1 MATIS
6 QVDARERKVKVK
18 KNRRRG
24 GIFDPTSILGYFMML
39 PAMAVLLI
47 FFAYPLG
54 FEVWSSLTDMTLGN
68 EAKFIGLENYRYL
81 LTDSEFLTAAKNS
94 FIYVTIVQLGKFV
107 LGLGIAILL
116 HQKMVARG
124 FWRAVVLVPYAMP
137 GFVAFLIWKLIYN
150 PDIGSLNILLTK
162 IGLIDAPIS
171 FLGDRTWAMPSVIF
185 ATIWRGFP
193 FWAIMF
199 LAALQAVPK
208 ELYEAAAVDG
218 ANAWQRFKNISLPGI
233 RPVVLIVFLISTIN
247 TINSFEAV
255 WLTTAGGPSDA
266 TVILPIFAYKGLTSF
281 QIGQSAAA
289 ALSLVPIAIIFTFF
303 ILRRMKKD

>member
-1 MATIS
+1 MSVTSMEKAT
-6 QVDARERKVKVK
+6 KVKRVK
-18 KNRRRG
+18 KSRRRG
-24 GIFDPTSILGYFMML
+24 GIFDPTSILGYCMML
-39 PAMAVLLI
+39 PAMAVLLM

-54 FEVWSSLTDMTLGN
+54 FEIWSSFTNMTLGN
-68 EAKFIGLENYRYL
+68 DAKFIGLENYRYL
-81 LTDSEFLTAAKNS
+81 FTDPEFLTAAKNS
-94 FIYVTIVQLGKFV
+94 FVYVTIVQLGKFI

-116 HQKMVARG
+116 HQKLVARG

-150 PDIGSLNILLTK
+150 PDIGSLNIFLSQ

-233 RPVVLIVFLISTIN
+233 RPVILIVFLISTIN

>member
-1 MATIS
+1 MSVTSMEKAT
-6 QVDARERKVKVK
+6 KVKRVK
-18 KNRRRG
+18 KSRRRG
-24 GIFDPTSILGYFMML
+24 GIFDPTSILGYCMML
-39 PAMAVLLI
+39 PAMAVLLM

-54 FEVWSSLTDMTLGN
+54 FEIWSSLTNMTLGN
-68 EAKFIGLENYRYL
+68 DAKFIGLENYRYL
-81 LTDSEFLTAAKNS
+81 FSDPEFITAAKNS

-116 HQKMVARG
+116 HQKLVARG

-150 PDIGSLNILLTK
+150 PDIGSLNIFLSQ

-233 RPVVLIVFLISTIN
+233 RPVILIVFLISTIN

>member
-1 MATIS
+1 MSVTSMEKAT
-6 QVDARERKVKVK
+6 KVKRVK
-18 KNRRRG
+18 KSRRRG
-24 GIFDPTSILGYFMML
+24 GIFDPTSILGYCMML
-39 PAMAVLLI
+39 PAMAVLLM

-54 FEVWSSLTDMTLGN
+54 FEIWSSLTNMTLGN
-68 EAKFIGLENYRYL
+68 DAKFIGLENYRYL
-81 LTDSEFLTAAKNS
+81 FSDPEFITAARNS

-116 HQKMVARG
+116 HQKLVARG

-150 PDIGSLNILLTK
+150 PDIGSLNIFLSQ

-233 RPVVLIVFLISTIN
+233 RPVILIVFLISTIN

>member
-1 MATIS
+1 
-6 QVDARERKVKVK
+6 
-18 KNRRRG
+18 
-24 GIFDPTSILGYFMML
+24 ML
-39 PAMAVLLI
+39 PAMAVLLL

-54 FEVWSSLTDMTLGN
+54 YEIWSSFTNMTLGN
-68 EAKFIGLENYRYL
+68 DAKFIGLENYRYL
-81 LTDSEFLTAAKNS
+81 FSDPEFLTAAKNS
-94 FIYVTIVQLGKFV
+94 FIYVTAVQLGKFI

-116 HQKMVARG
+116 HQKLVARG

-150 PDIGSLNILLTK
+150 PDIGSLNIFLTQ

-171 FLGDRTWAMPSVIF
+171 FLGDRSWAMPSVIF

-233 RPVVLIVFLISTIN
+233 RPVILIVFLISTIN

>member
-1 MATIS
+1 MEKTT
-6 QVDARERKVKVK
+6 KVKRVK
-18 KNRRRG
+18 KSRRRG
-24 GIFDPTSILGYFMML
+24 GIFDPTSILGYCMML
-39 PAMAVLLI
+39 PAMAVLLM

-54 FEVWSSLTDMTLGN
+54 FEIWSSLTNMTLGN
-68 EAKFIGLENYRYL
+68 DAKFIGLENYRYL
-81 LTDSEFLTAAKNS
+81 FSDPEFITAAKNS

-116 HQKMVARG
+116 HQKLVARG

-150 PDIGSLNILLTK
+150 PDIGSLNIFLSQ

-233 RPVVLIVFLISTIN
+233 RPVILIVFLISTIN

-289 ALSLVPIAIIFTFF
+289 ALSLVPVAIIFTFF
-303 ILRRMKKD
+303 ILRRMKND

>member
-1 MATIS
+1 MSIS
-6 QVDARERKVKVK
+6 SGERTTAKVKVK
-18 KNRRRG
+18 KPRRNG
-24 GIFDPTSILGYFMML
+24 GTFDPTSILGYFMML
-39 PAMAVLLI
+39 PAMAVLI
-47 FFAYPLG
+47 MFFAYPLG
-54 FEVWSSLTDMTLGN
+54 FEIWSSLTNMTLGN
-68 EAKFIGLENYRYL
+68 DAKFIGLENYRYL
-81 LTDSEFLTAAKNS
+81 FTDPEFITAAKNS
-94 FIYVTIVQLGKFV
+94 LVYVSVVQMGKFV

-116 HQKMVARG
+116 HQKLVARG

-150 PDIGSLNILLTK
+150 PDIGSLNIFLSK

-233 RPVVLIVFLISTIN
+233 RPVILIVFLISTIN

-281 QIGQSAAA
+281 NIGQSAAA
-289 ALSLVPIAIIFTFF
+289 ALSLVPVAIIFTFF

>member
-6 QVDARERKVKVK
+6 QTSKSSVKVK
-18 KNRRRG
+18 KSRRRG

-39 PAMAVLLI
+39 PAMVVLIL

-54 FEVWSSLTDMTLGN
+54 FEVYSSLTNMTLGN
-68 EAKFIGLENYRYL
+68 DAKFIGLENYGSL
-81 LTDSEFLTAAKNS
+81 LSDPEFITAAKNS
-94 FIYVTIVQLGKFV
+94 FIYVTSVQLGKFI

-116 HQKMVARG
+116 HQKLVARG

-137 GFVAFLIWKLIYN
+137 GFVAFLVWKLFYN
-150 PDIGSLNILLTK
+150 PDVGSLNIILTK
-162 IGLIDAPIS
+162 IGLIDAPIA
-171 FLGDRTWAMPSVIF
+171 FLGDRDWAMPAVIF

-233 RPVVLIVFLISTIN
+233 RPVVLVVFLISTIN
-247 TINSFEAV
+247 TINSFEAI

-266 TVILPIFAYKGLTSF
+266 TVILPIFAYRGLTSF
-281 QIGQSAAA
+281 NIGQSAAA
-289 ALSLVPIAIIFTFF
+289 ALSLVPVALVFTYF
-303 ILRRMKKD
+303 ILKRMKKDQ

>member
-1 MATIS
+1 MSVTS
-6 QVDARERKVKVK
+6 MEKTTKVKRVK
-18 KNRRRG
+18 KSRRRG
-24 GIFDPTSILGYFMML
+24 GIFDPTSILGYCMML
-39 PAMAVLLI
+39 PAMAVLLM

-54 FEVWSSLTDMTLGN
+54 FEIWSSLTNMTLGN
-68 EAKFIGLENYRYL
+68 DAKFIGLENYRYL
-81 LTDSEFLTAAKNS
+81 FSDPEFITAAKNS

-116 HQKMVARG
+116 HQKLVARG

-150 PDIGSLNILLTK
+150 PDVGSLNIFLSQ

-233 RPVVLIVFLISTIN
+233 RPVILIVFLISTIN

>member
-1 MATIS
+1 MEKAT
-6 QVDARERKVKVK
+6 KVKRVK
-18 KNRRRG
+18 KSRRRG
-24 GIFDPTSILGYFMML
+24 GIFDPTSILGYCMML
-39 PAMAVLLI
+39 PAMAVLLM

-54 FEVWSSLTDMTLGN
+54 FEIWSSLTNMTLGN
-68 EAKFIGLENYRYL
+68 DAKFIGLENYRYL
-81 LTDSEFLTAAKNS
+81 FSDPEFLTAAKNS
-94 FIYVTIVQLGKFV
+94 FIYVTIVQMGKFV

-150 PDIGSLNILLTK
+150 PDIGSLNIILTK
-162 IGLIDAPIS
+162 LGLIDAPIS
-171 FLGDRTWAMPSVIF
+171 FLGDRDWAMPSVIF
-185 ATIWRGFP
+185 STIWRGFP

-218 ANAWQRFKNISLPGI
+218 ANAWERFKNISLPGI
-233 RPVVLIVFLISTIN
+233 RPVVLVVFLISTIN

>member
-1 MATIS
+1 MS
-6 QVDARERKVKVK
+6 VSSDAQLTKSVKVK
-18 KNRRRG
+18 KPRRNG

-39 PAMAVLLI
+39 PAMAVLI
-47 FFAYPLG
+47 MFFAYPLG
-54 FEVWSSLTDMTLGN
+54 FEVWSSLTNMTLGN
-68 EAKFIGLENYRYL
+68 DAKFIGLENYRYL
-81 LTDSEFLTAAKNS
+81 FTDPEFLTAAKNS
-94 FIYVTIVQLGKFV
+94 FIYVTIVQMGKFV

-116 HQKMVARG
+116 HQKLVARG

-162 IGLIDAPIS
+162 IGLIDAPIP
-171 FLGDRTWAMPSVIF
+171 FLGDRAWAMPSVIF

-233 RPVVLIVFLISTIN
+233 RPVILIVFLISTIN

>member
-1 MATIS
+1 MATVS
-6 QVDARERKVKVK
+6 QTRIKEPNVKRA
-18 KNRRRG
+18 RRRG

-39 PAMAVLLI
+39 PAMAVLI
-47 FFAYPLG
+47 MFFAYPLG
-54 FEVWSSLTDMTLGN
+54 FEIWSSFTDMTLGSD
-68 EAKFIGLENYRYL
+68 AKFIGLQNYAYL
-81 LTDSEFLTAAKNS
+81 LSDPEFITAAKNS
-94 FIYVTIVQLGKFV
+94 FIYVTVVQMGKFA

-116 HQKMVARG
+116 HQKLVARG

-162 IGLIDAPIS
+162 TGLIDAPIS

-281 QIGQSAAA
+281 KIGQSAAA

-303 ILRRMKKD
+303 ILKRMKKD

>member
-1 MATIS
+1 MEKATK
-6 QVDARERKVKVK
+6 AKRVK
-18 KNRRRG
+18 KSRRRG
-24 GIFDPTSILGYFMML
+24 GIFDPTSILGYCMML
-39 PAMAVLLI
+39 PAMAVLLM

-54 FEVWSSLTDMTLGN
+54 FEIWSSFTNMTLGN
-68 EAKFIGLENYRYL
+68 DAKFIGLENYRYL
-81 LTDSEFLTAAKNS
+81 FTDPEFLTAAKNS
-94 FIYVTIVQLGKFV
+94 FVYVTIVQLGKFI

-116 HQKMVARG
+116 HQKLVARG

-150 PDIGSLNILLTK
+150 PDIGSLNIFLSQ

-233 RPVVLIVFLISTIN
+233 RPVILIVFLISTIN

-289 ALSLVPIAIIFTFF
+289 ALSLVPVAIIFTFF